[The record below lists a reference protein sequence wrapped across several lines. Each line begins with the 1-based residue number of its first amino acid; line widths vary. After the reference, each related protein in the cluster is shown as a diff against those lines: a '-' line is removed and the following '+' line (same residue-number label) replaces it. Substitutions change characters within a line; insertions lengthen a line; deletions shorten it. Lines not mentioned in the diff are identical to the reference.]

1 MAPPTPPFSGQ
12 PNGSNNTHDPTE
24 EDEAPQSIASLR
36 SRFESLAAG
45 NTGNAGTKPSVGPT
59 AGKAMSRPPALSA
72 AAVNDGP
79 KAPVKQMVSGEFDI
93 KATETPVPAVS
104 SSSTS
109 PPSTSGTNGLTSD
122 SVDTRP
128 AGGFAEQVM
137 ARNEVEPLV
146 SVSAMKDRFG
156 GGAVAGPSKPKPVV
170 PPKSAALAGRA
181 RSVPD
186 PLPAPSI
193 QRITTEGDITG
204 PDSPILETRS
214 TLEDILTPTAKS
226 EETSSNLAVTSLSQP
241 LCRPTSPKPPE
252 PSRSTKPVPRS
263 SPSPSISPIPTPQRS
278 RASSIVTLKDVSA
291 PTAVKAPAPKLP
303 MRKPTLPY
311 PAADTP
317 KDTGVSASLPPPIPG
332 NKPRPAASI
341 DSGPEAP
348 RLPDRPRAQTVT
360 AAQGEP
366 ALPPRPPQRQNTIA
380 EPSPSLTRKPTRQ
393 SNLGSIRRTARVPIA
408 SAPMLDDEGSPYQ
421 APPPP
426 SRVSAGSAPPRRSG
440 SGTTSHSAE
449 VNGPESGEDDDDDD
463 DEGAAV
469 PAMTTQAQRMLE
481 DFPDSTNA
489 NRRPA
494 SFMPDIRITPTHHI
508 YAYAV
513 HGRYVCTGAHHVK
526 VYDTLMSTQPILVVD
541 LKDTGLEFRIKDP
554 RVTAMG
560 FRPAAKLADEG
571 RYLWCGTKDGHLW
584 ELDIRTG
591 EVTNTK
597 QGVHNSPVVHILR
610 YRHHLI
616 TLEENGKLH
625 VFVVD
630 KDSDGPMTLLRTVRV
645 SDRFTFARL
654 IGGKLWTA
662 SAPPNRSST
671 NSASKGPTIRVYEPC
686 AEVTMPPA
694 KTIYA
699 TEWTGAVTSATM
711 IPFRPGEVYLAHE
724 GGYISVWDAQEYV
737 CLQVLKISTTDIL
750 ALEGVGERLW
760 TGNRKG
766 QIHVYD
772 ITDRPWKTTNVW
784 TAHQ

>member
-1 MAPPTPPFSGQ
+1 M
-12 PNGSNNTHDPTE
+12 
-24 EDEAPQSIASLR
+24 
-36 SRFESLAAG
+36 
-45 NTGNAGTKPSVGPT
+45 
-59 AGKAMSRPPALSA
+59 
-72 AAVNDGP
+72 
-79 KAPVKQMVSGEFDI
+79 
-93 KATETPVPAVS
+93 
-104 SSSTS
+104 
-109 PPSTSGTNGLTSD
+109 
-122 SVDTRP
+122 
-128 AGGFAEQVM
+128 
-137 ARNEVEPLV
+137 
-146 SVSAMKDRFG
+146 
-156 GGAVAGPSKPKPVV
+156 
-170 PPKSAALAGRA
+170 
-181 RSVPD
+181 
-186 PLPAPSI
+186 
-193 QRITTEGDITG
+193 
-204 PDSPILETRS
+204 
-214 TLEDILTPTAKS
+214 
-226 EETSSNLAVTSLSQP
+226 
-241 LCRPTSPKPPE
+241 
-252 PSRSTKPVPRS
+252 
-263 SPSPSISPIPTPQRS
+263 
-278 RASSIVTLKDVSA
+278 
-291 PTAVKAPAPKLP
+291 
-303 MRKPTLPY
+303 
-311 PAADTP
+311 
-317 KDTGVSASLPPPIPG
+317 
-332 NKPRPAASI
+332 
-341 DSGPEAP
+341 
-348 RLPDRPRAQTVT
+348 
-360 AAQGEP
+360 
-366 ALPPRPPQRQNTIA
+366 
-380 EPSPSLTRKPTRQ
+380 
-393 SNLGSIRRTARVPIA
+393 
-408 SAPMLDDEGSPYQ
+408 DDEGLPYQ

-426 SRVSAGSAPPRRSG
+426 SRVSAGSTPPRRSG
-440 SGTTSHSAE
+440 SGTAAPPAE
-449 VNGPESGEDDDDDD
+449 VNGAESGEDEDDDD
-463 DEGAAV
+463 DEGAPV

-494 SFMPDIRITPTHHI
+494 SFMPDIRIVPTHHI

-526 VYDTLMSTQPILVVD
+526 VYDTLMSNQPILVVD

-597 QGVHNSPVVHILR
+597 QGVHSSPVVHILR

-625 VFVVD
+625 VFEVD

-711 IPFRPGEVYLAHE
+711 IPFRPNEVYLAHE
-724 GGYISVWDAQEYV
+724 GGYVSVWDAQEYV

-772 ITDRPWKTTNVW
+772 ITERPWKTTNVW